1 MMEISLC
8 QSALLNCLSVG
19 FLHPY
24 SSPVLTFQRWL
35 TVPNFPRAMT
45 PRLIKTGAFVGVRGG
60 GAFGMRAA
68 LETEGAEEGVRLY
81 GAGKNRSTL
90 LM

>member
-1 MMEISLC
+1 MAHRSK
-8 QSALLNCLSVG
+8 LSPG
-19 FLHPY
+19 ND
-24 SSPVLTFQRWL
+24 SSVDKDRG
-35 TVPNFPRAMT
+35 VR
-45 PRLIKTGAFVGVRGG
+45 RRVRGG